1 MHDLSQIADHVA
13 FYRKKHAEQSVPW
26 LLNRKLLLH
35 KQLER
40 PPRTLVVYSDLH
52 GSYEKFLF
60 WLKQGLGTIRL
71 LVREMLGR
79 WYSDD
84 VNSIYAKL
92 ILLQSRARLGLVE
105 RAVEAGNPDAWEPGH
120 LFERPVPPHFREA
133 LVQLEKKG
141 LRRTRVLDDLL
152 MMLREV
158 TRHDEHRVFKA
169 APREFHENLMT
180 LYVDA
185 PQQEPIRRALLRAI
199 AASDDIFVLVA
210 DLLARLIDLCFVDKH
225 VNLGDTFDRG
235 NDADR
240 LVMLYR
246 TYFDRGAFSPF
257 LHYIW
262 GNHDL
267 LWLGA
272 SVGNPA
278 LVATALRISLRYSNF
293 AFCRRY
299 GFDLTALRELALRS
313 YPSRPRG
320 SYAKRVHDEQWG
332 EDDLLKMTKT
342 LLVLEAK
349 LAASETRAAAAEEGR
364 FRAELGALADH
375 YEQLLGLIPAGVAP
389 DAEAAFL
396 ADHPLYTDA
405 FFPTV
410 DASDRARLTPDEQA
424 VMDGLVHQFRTLKG
438 FQADLQW
445 LAWKGEMYRVV
456 DGTLYFHAAFPAA
469 ADGTLAEVGGLH
481 GKALFDYLQREIK
494 RVAEKHANGFE
505 LTPPERHLFFFLWCA
520 PRSPLFCKS
529 KMATL
534 ERAILAKEP
543 AAAARLTTWKEDKD
557 PFYRNIRDPAFIQ
570 RLLSEFHAAT
580 LCIGHTPIKDLG
592 EGILSEELAAF
603 IVDGGAAEA
612 YGDRGTLLIKTPE
625 HAYLTLNPS
634 LDQLRS
640 ADDADVLYEPV
651 VQKLDARAGIRL
663 SETETGYFLQAEL
676 TAIDGLLAD
685 LLPGFMH
692 RVET

>member
-1 MHDLSQIADHVA
+1 MHEPSPIADHVA
-13 FYRKKHAEQSVPW
+13 FYEKKHEGKPVSW
-26 LLNRKLLLH
+26 LLNRKLLIH

-40 PPRTLVVYSDLH
+40 SPRTLVVYSDLH
-52 GSYEKFLF
+52 GSYEKFLV

-84 VNSIYAKL
+84 VNALYARL
-92 ILLQSRARLGLVE
+92 ILLQSRARLEEVE
-105 RAVEAGNPDAWEPGH
+105 HAVAEGQPDAWVPGQ
-120 LFERPVPPHFREA
+120 LFERPVPARFDEV
-133 LVQLEKKG
+133 LGQLERKG

-152 MMLREV
+152 LMLREV
-158 TRHDEHRVFKA
+158 TRDDEHRVFKA

-185 PQQEPIRRALLRAI
+185 PQLEPIRRALLRAI
-199 AASDDIFVLVA
+199 AASDDIYVLVA

-272 SVGNPA
+272 ALGNPV
-278 LVATALRISLRYSNF
+278 LVATALRVSLRYSNL

-299 GFDLTALRELALRS
+299 GFDLTRLAALAQAT
-313 YPSRPRG
+313 YPGRPRG
-320 SYAKRVHDEQWG
+320 SYAKHAHDEQFG
-332 EDDLLKMTKT
+332 EDDLVKMTKT

-349 LAASETRAAAAEEGR
+349 LSASESRAAAGEPGR
-364 FRAELGALADH
+364 FQAEFASLAAH
-375 YEQLLGLIPAGVAP
+375 YERLLDLVPAGVGADDEP
-389 DAEAAFL
+389 AFL
-396 ADHPLYTDA
+396 AANTLYTDA

-410 DASDRARLTPDEQA
+410 DPADRARLTPAEREVID
-424 VMDGLVHQFRTLKG
+424 DLVRQFRTLPR

-445 LAWKGEMYRVV
+445 LSWKGEMYRVV
-456 DGTLYFHAAFPAA
+456 DGTLYFHAAFPATPE
-469 ADGTLAEVGGLH
+469 GGLAEVGGLQ
-481 GKALFDYLQREIK
+481 GKALFDFLQREIK
-494 RVAEKHANGFE
+494 RVGDKHRDGLP
-505 LTPPERHLFFFLWCA
+505 LTAAERHLFFFLWCG
-520 PRSPLFCKS
+520 PSSPLFCKS

-543 AAAARLTTWKEDKD
+543 AAALPLTTWKETKN
-557 PFYRNIRDPAFIQ
+557 PFYGNIREPAFIQ
-570 RLLSEFHAAT
+570 RLLTEFHAAT
-580 LCIGHTPIKDLG
+580 LCIGHTPVKDLG

-603 IVDGGAAEA
+603 IVDGGASEA
-612 YGDRGTLLIKTPE
+612 YGDRGTVLIRTPE

-634 LDQLRS
+634 LDDLRT
-640 ADDADVLYEPV
+640 ADDADLLYEPV
-651 VQKLDARAGIRL
+651 VQKLDARRGLRL

-676 TAIDGLLAD
+676 TAVDRLLARS
-685 LLPGFMH
+685 LPAFRR
-692 RVET
+692 RVIT